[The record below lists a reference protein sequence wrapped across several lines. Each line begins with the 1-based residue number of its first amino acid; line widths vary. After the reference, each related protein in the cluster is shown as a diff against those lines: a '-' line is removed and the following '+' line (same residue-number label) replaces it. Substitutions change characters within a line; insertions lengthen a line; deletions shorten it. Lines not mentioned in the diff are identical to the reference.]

1 MSYGKLPEDF
11 RVDALSWEAERRAR
25 ELGRPDYSY
34 GKLVAETTPEEREEI
49 AEAYRTYFKR
59 RYRKGGAR
67 P

>member
-1 MSYGKLPEDF
+1 M
-11 RVDALSWEAERRAR
+11 DALSWEAERRAR